1 VLSGFVSQGFALNGL
16 RQRKMGFRLGSEIQ
30 KYTKSA
36 CSEIKKRI
44 QEEKKKMKTKFETDA
59 A

>member
-1 VLSGFVSQGFALNGL
+1 
-16 RQRKMGFRLGSEIQ
+16 MGFRLGSEIQ
-30 KYTKSA
+30 RVKKYTKSA

-44 QEEKKKMKTKFETDA
+44 QEEKKKMKTRFETDA